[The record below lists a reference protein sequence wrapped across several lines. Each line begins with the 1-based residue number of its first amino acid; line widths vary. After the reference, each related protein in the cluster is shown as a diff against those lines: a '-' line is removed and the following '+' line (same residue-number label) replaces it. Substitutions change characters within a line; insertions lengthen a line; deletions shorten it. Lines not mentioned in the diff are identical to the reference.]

1 MGINSIHDTL
11 QLLKVKQHLQ
21 VDDDVS
27 EDDTLIQSYIDNSL
41 AYVTNYCDK
50 TFEVYNITEDF
61 LVWENDVIYLDWATE
76 VRAAQIH
83 YTDTLAATQTI
94 NVVVYADNVIRET
107 IPADYDGGA
116 ISVTFTPYIEQLQIP
131 TSHQARLL
139 MVGDWYINRENT
151 IVGSSVAELNNFG
164 ANNILNTIKL
174 GVM

>member
-1 MGINSIHDTL
+1 MGINSINDTL
-11 QLLKVKQHLQ
+11 LLAKVKQHLQ
-21 VDDDVS
+21 VDEDVG

-61 LVWENDVIYLDWATE
+61 LVWEDDTIYLDWSTE
-76 VRAAQIH
+76 VRAAQIK
-83 YTDTLAATQTI
+83 YTDTLAVEQTL
-94 NVVVYADNVIRET
+94 NVVVYADNVIREI
-107 IPADYDGGA
+107 IPADYNGGN

-139 MVGDWYINRENT
+139 IIGDWNTNRENT
-151 IVGSSVAELNNFG
+151 IVGTIVAELNNFG

-174 GVM
+174 GII